1 MTSTAPSRPKDF
13 ALPNYR
19 TGFVTAKSKD
29 VFDSDAD
36 VWKFR
41 SEVRALSLAFTQF
54 SLLSDEM
61 LSALKSTM
69 VWFAENHSPGYL
81 QNLHGRMLHFVRSMA
96 ATKGAT
102 GARITSAAVINYKGS
117 LDETTE
123 YYLGV
128 VKVFLLKWS
137 RLGYPGVD
145 ADAIALLKGLRIKGN
160 AKGVAVATMDP
171 VMGPFTGIELEAIQ
185 AALNNAYSQARI
197 TEAEYLLAWLFM
209 ALGQR
214 PSQYAALKVRD
225 LTTVTLADGTVT
237 HFIQV
242 PRAKKR
248 NAGLRSSSKSRELV
262 PQIGVLVWAY
272 AQKVALQFVGVLDDP
287 SNAPL
292 FPQIRSTCLTGPF
305 AYHQTG
311 AQLGKG
317 LAESL
322 EALSVMSERTGEL
335 LNITPVR
342 FRRTFGTRAAQQGH
356 GELVIAEL
364 LDHSDT
370 QNVGVYVASVPEIA
384 ARIDKAIAMELAP
397 LAQAFQGMLIADE
410 SQATRGADASSRIVD
425 LRIDKSTPMGSCGQ
439 HSFCGFNAPIACYTC
454 KSFQPWLDG
463 PHEAVLDKLLE
474 RRERLLSTTGSTMA
488 SINDRAILAVAEVIQ
503 LCNEFRKGEGH

>member
-1 MTSTAPSRPKDF
+1 MTSTAPTLSKDL
-13 ALPNYR
+13 ALSGYR
-19 TGFVTAKSKD
+19 FGQVTASSKV

-41 SEVRALSLAFTQF
+41 SEVRTISLDFTQF
-54 SLLSDEM
+54 SFLSKELLG
-61 LSALKSTM
+61 ALKSTM
-69 VWFAENHSPGYL
+69 VWFAENHSTAYL

-96 ATKGAT
+96 VATGAT
-102 GARITSAAVINYKGS
+102 GARITSAAIINYRSS
-117 LDETTE
+117 LDESTE
-123 YYLGV
+123 YYLGI
-128 VKVFLLKWS
+128 VKVFLNKWH
-137 RLGYPGVD
+137 RLGYPGID
-145 ADAIALLKGLRIKGN
+145 SDAIALFKELRIKGN
-160 AKGVAVATMDP
+160 LKGVAVETMDP
-171 VMGPFTGIELEAIQ
+171 VMGPFTNIELEAVQ
-185 AALNNAYSQARI
+185 AALNRAYSESSI

-214 PSQYAALKVRD
+214 PSQYAALKVCD
-225 LTTVTLADGTVT
+225 LTAVSLADGTVT
-237 HFIQV
+237 YIIQV

-248 NAGLRSSSKSRELV
+248 NAGIRSALKSRELV
-262 PQIGVLVWAY
+262 PQIGELIWAY
-272 AQKVALQFVGVLDDP
+272 AKKVASHFAGVLSDP
-287 SNAPL
+287 SSAPL
-292 FPQIRSTCLTGPF
+292 FPQIRPTCIEGPF

-311 AQLGKG
+311 GQLGKG
-317 LAESL
+317 LTESL
-322 EALSVMSERTGEL
+322 EALSVMSERTGEP
-335 LNITPVR
+335 LNITSVR

-410 SQATRGADASSRIVD
+410 SQATRGSDASSRIVD

-439 HSFCGFNAPIACYTC
+439 YSFCGFNAPISCYTC

-463 PHEAVLDKLLE
+463 PHEAVLEKLLE
-474 RRERLLSTTGSTMA
+474 RRERLIGTAGPTMA
-488 SINDRAILAVAEVIQ
+488 SVNDRTILAVAEVIQ
-503 LCNEFRKGEGH
+503 LCQAFRNEAGQ